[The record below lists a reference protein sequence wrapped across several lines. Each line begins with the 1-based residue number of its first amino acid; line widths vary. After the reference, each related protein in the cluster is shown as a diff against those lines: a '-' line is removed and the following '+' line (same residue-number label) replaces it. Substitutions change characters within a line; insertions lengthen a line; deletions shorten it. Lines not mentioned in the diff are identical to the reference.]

1 MENSQNLPVDI
12 LAKGYILM
20 PKSLFLYTFSRLEK
34 QCSYFSAFLTVVARV
49 NYKDCVLTVNGN
61 DIVCHKGE
69 SIISLRTWAKHF
81 GWKLGKTRCFF
92 AKLEKTGFIKI
103 IHTEYGINIIRVN
116 NYEIWT
122 QSRVEE
128 NMKRKTKSEELFE
141 VFWNQYHEI
150 TQTPKREIGAA
161 RKAWNKLTG
170 SERNTAVKSIY
181 AYYMSME
188 NTNYIKRACNYL
200 SDKSFLNE
208 DIY

>member
-1 MENSQNLPVDI
+1 MENSQELPVDI

-20 PKSLFLYTFSRLEK
+20 PKTLFSHTFSRLEK
-34 QCSYFSAFLTVVARV
+34 QCSYFSAFLTVLAKV
-49 NYKDCVLTVNGN
+49 NYKDCELNINGN
-61 DIVCHKGE
+61 VIVCHKGE

-92 AKLEKTGFIKI
+92 DKLEKTGFVKI
-103 IHTEYGINIIRVN
+103 IHTEYGINIVRVI
-116 NYEIWT
+116 NYDIWT
-122 QSRVEE
+122 NSRVEE
-128 NMKRKTKSEELFE
+128 NMKRKNKSEELFE

-161 RKAWNKLTG
+161 RKAWNKLTEK
-170 SERNTAVKSIY
+170 ERNTAVKSIY
-181 AYYMSME
+181 AYYMSLE
-188 NTNYIKRACNYL
+188 STKYIKRAHSYI